1 MLVTTRKETDR
12 KGEERRNNQR
22 FPFVAASALSEAGSR
37 TKLSATV
44 SEISAHGCYL
54 DMLNPLQYGT
64 NVSVKIFAGADS
76 FEAAATV
83 VYSHP
88 NLGLGVVFQD
98 ASQASLATL
107 QKWLLEAMGATDPAS
122 GKR

>member
-1 MLVTTRKETDR
+1 MTTRQETDS
-12 KGEERRNNQR
+12 KGEERRKNQR
-22 FPFVAASALSEAGSR
+22 FPFVAGAEVSEAGSR
-37 TKLSATV
+37 TKLRATV

-54 DMLNPLQYGT
+54 DMLNPLPMET
-64 NVSVKIFAGADS
+64 HVMVKIFAGADS
-76 FEAAATV
+76 FEASATV

-98 ASQASLATL
+98 ASQASLGTL
-107 QKWLLEAMGATDPAS
+107 QKWLLEAMGTTDPAS